1 MIDAGD
7 DKPKLEKKDI
17 QALLDSAICSVWK
30 VLGEGREPV
39 SRACK
44 LCPAVGKADKTC
56 PECPVMVVTGLHC
69 TKHYEFNMWKTF
81 SESHP
86 SNESIKWAQRWMSV
100 LLQIRAAYRDGRKL
114 MMVLDDIVGYGAAER
129 VLPDQN
135 ALENCPVEDPG
146 EYPVATCAN
155 HLQARSSILESVEV
169 LMADLEDAFDIL
181 IEEEGLLDAYRESY
195 KLHGECMCTSCR
207 SVRLFKKHGRL

>member
-1 MIDAGD
+1 MGCLVEGVCWANGLFDKVRSIGIGDSDMMDAGD
-7 DKPKLEKKDI
+7 NRPKLEKKDI

-69 TKHYEFNMWKTF
+69 TKHYEFSMWKTF

-129 VLPDQN
+129 VLPDQ
-135 ALENCPVEDPG
+135 V
-146 EYPVATCAN
+146 
-155 HLQARSSILESVEV
+155 QV
-169 LMADLEDAFDIL
+169 LMADLEDAFDI
-181 IEEEGLLDAYRESY
+181 IEKEGLLDAYRDNYY

>member
-7 DKPKLEKKDI
+7 NKPKLEKKDI
-17 QALLDSAICSVWK
+17 QALLDSAMWSVWK

-100 LLQIRAAYRDGRKL
+100 LLKIRAAYRDGRKL

-129 VLPDQN
+129 VLP
-135 ALENCPVEDPG
+135 
-146 EYPVATCAN
+146 
-155 HLQARSSILESVEV
+155 SILESVEF
-169 LMADLEDAFDIL
+169 LMADLEDAFDI
-181 IEEEGLLDAYRESY
+181 IEKEGLFDAYRESY